1 MNYIFIVIVAI
12 LWGIA
17 DFLRKLSSGSTN
29 DQLLS
34 FVFNLGATLSPL
46 VILIFLIYR
55 KFPIKYN
62 SNHLMLSLLGGVL
75 AGIGGILLFYLLS
88 RGQSIS
94 ILFPLIRVGS
104 LVFVTLCGFIF
115 LSEPITFKILIG
127 LVFSLTGI
135 LFIISK

>member
-1 MNYIFIVIVAI
+1 
-12 LWGIA
+12 
-17 DFLRKLSSGSTN
+17 
-29 DQLLS
+29 
-34 FVFNLGATLSPL
+34 
-46 VILIFLIYR
+46 
-55 KFPIKYN
+55 
-62 SNHLMLSLLGGVL
+62 MLSLLGGVL